1 MREYLFDDR
10 NSIVHAVLGFIVAL
24 MGSGSVIWKIIA
36 TILLMIYVVYEVFE
50 VERSVAT
57 VGDVVEFAVGFMI
70 GALWW

>member
-24 MGSGSVIWKIIA
+24 MSSGSVIWKIIA

-50 VERSVAT
+50 IERSIAT
-57 VGDVVEFAVGFMI
+57 VGDIVEFAVGFMI

>member
-50 VERSVAT
+50 IERSVAT
-57 VGDVVEFAVGFMI
+57 VGDVVEFTVGFMI

>member
-10 NSIVHAVLGFIVAL
+10 NSIFHAVLGFIVAL

-36 TILLMIYVVYEVFE
+36 TILLMMYVVYEVFE
-50 VERSVAT
+50 IENPIAT
-57 VGDVVEFAVGFMI
+57 VGDIVEFAVGFMI